1 MGHLGDPGWPWR
13 GQLCA
18 PGVRVHV
25 GPWMARATQLA
36 QDRARNV
43 DHAPEEEV
51 EMPAGLSEALLT
63 KQAPVGSPAPGSWPL
78 APTSPAPL
86 LVGGR
91 VKTWKRRWFIL
102 TDNCLYYFEFTTVG
116 GSPAPCAPHPG
127 PGLTLVLCSV
137 LGQGAPGHHP
147 AGEPQHQRGGGPTET
162 CEHQPHHHPLHA
174 LAPCGAHAPPDSTPL
189 HPQNC
194 FELYNPSHKGQVIKA
209 CKTEADGRV
218 VEGNHVVYRI
228 SAPSP
233 EEKDEWIKSIK

>member
-102 TDNCLYYFEFTTVG
+102 TDNCLYYFEFTTVSLCRPHTHS
-116 GSPAPCAPHPG
+116 SPNWPMKQSPP
-127 PGLTLVLCSV
+127 PSLPQSW
-137 LGQGAPGHHP
+137 GHL
-147 AGEPQHQRGGGPTET
+147 R
-162 CEHQPHHHPLHA
+162 
-174 LAPCGAHAPPDSTPL
+174 DS
-189 HPQNC
+189 
-194 FELYNPSHKGQVIKA
+194 
-209 CKTEADGRV
+209 
-218 VEGNHVVYRI
+218 VVYFLGHFTDG
-228 SAPSP
+228 
-233 EEKDEWIKSIK
+233 EN

>member
-127 PGLTLVLCSV
+127 PCPPCPAPRARPDIGPVLCPRTRSP
-137 LGQGAPGHHP
+137 GASSRWRTS
-147 AGEPQHQRGGGPTET
+147 A
-162 CEHQPHHHPLHA
+162 
-174 LAPCGAHAPPDSTPL
+174 S
-189 HPQNC
+189 
-194 FELYNPSHKGQVIKA
+194 
-209 CKTEADGRV
+209 GRWRTH
-218 VEGNHVVYRI
+218 GNL
-228 SAPSP
+228 
-233 EEKDEWIKSIK
+233 